1 VACTHDTYRSI
12 STSYDRERRMLVY
25 FWTCDQCGA
34 YLKELRR
41 REYEPRYEPR
51 YQPQGNGA
59 QVGTLS

>member
-1 VACTHDTYRSI
+1 
-12 STSYDRERRMLVY
+12 MLVY